1 MLCRSGESA
10 PAEESGLS
18 MLSVFVS
25 DFARADGSFVQTL
38 DLWRFFDRN
47 G

>member
-1 MLCRSGESA
+1 
-10 PAEESGLS
+10 